1 MSALTPAADP
11 RPDTVLADVL
21 ATGAASVTGPRA
33 HVRDAALVLG
43 GAALTGVAAQLSV
56 PVPGSPVP
64 VTGQTFAALLVGTS
78 LGARRGFLAM
88 ALYTLAGAAG
98 LPWFADASSGATMP
112 SFGYVLGMLLAATV
126 VGALA
131 RRGGDRGPLRTAGT
145 MAAGMALT
153 YAVGVPYLAVAT
165 GMPASEAV
173 AAGLVPFLVGDVL
186 KAALAMVALPTA
198 WRLAGRRGGAG
209 D

>member
-11 RPDTVLADVL
+11 RPGDVLADVL
-21 ATGAASVTGPRA
+21 SAPSASVTGPRA
-33 HVRDAALVLG
+33 YVRDAVLVLS
-43 GAALTGVAAQLSV
+43 GAALTGIAAQLSV

-64 VTGQTFAALLVGTS
+64 VTGQTFAALLVGAG
-78 LGARRGFLAM
+78 LGARRGFMAM
-88 ALYTLAGAAG
+88 ALYTLAGVAG
-98 LPWFADASSGATMP
+98 MPWFAEAASGAAMP

-145 MAAGMALT
+145 MAVGMALT

-165 GMPASEAV
+165 GMSLTEAV
-173 AAGLVPFLVGDVL
+173 MAGLVPFLVGDLL
-186 KAALAMVALPTA
+186 KAALAMGALPGA
-198 WRLAGRRGGAG
+198 WKLVGRRG
-209 D
+209 